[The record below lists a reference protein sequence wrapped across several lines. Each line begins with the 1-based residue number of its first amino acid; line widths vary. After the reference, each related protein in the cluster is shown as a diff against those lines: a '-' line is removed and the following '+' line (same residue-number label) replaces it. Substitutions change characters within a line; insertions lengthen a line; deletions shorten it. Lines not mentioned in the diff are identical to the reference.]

1 MNSHWISCTISDL
14 GTVVGGSTPST
25 KVSENYTGG
34 KIPWITPKDLA
45 GYNHR
50 YISRGERNI
59 TEQGFK
65 SSSLQML
72 PQHSVLFTSR
82 APIGYIAIAENDLC
96 TNQGFK
102 SVVPNSETDYMFL
115 YYLLKFNKENIENM
129 GSGTTFKEV
138 SGTTMRNIPVFVP
151 EDKQTQQRIA
161 SVLSALDSK
170 IEQNTA
176 INNNLEQQAQALFK
190 SWFIDFEPFGG
201 TMPEDW
207 EERPLT
213 DIPCFTLLKPGIKS
227 FDGEKYYVAT
237 ADADKDGITNKTTFV
252 TMQNKPSRANMQPLV
267 DSVWFAKMKNS
278 RKNILINKLWSEEIN
293 KFILST
299 GFYGFSCGHN
309 TLYYLWCFIA
319 SDAFDELKNNLC
331 NGTTMEAINNDGLGQ
346 ISLNVPPLETI
357 QNFNQQVAPMFEMI
371 AHNKF
376 ENEQLAEIRDAL
388 LPKLMSGEIDVSKVD
403 VSDPSCLDKS
413 LFNKETE

>member
-82 APIGYIAIAENDLC
+82 APIGYIAIAENNLC

-176 INNNLEQQAQALFK
+176 INNNLHPANDNAAVQ
-190 SWFIDFEPFGG
+190 
-201 TMPEDW
+201 
-207 EERPLT
+207 
-213 DIPCFTLLKPGIKS
+213 LK
-227 FDGEKYYVAT
+227 
-237 ADADKDGITNKTTFV
+237 
-252 TMQNKPSRANMQPLV
+252 
-267 DSVWFAKMKNS
+267 
-278 RKNILINKLWSEEIN
+278 
-293 KFILST
+293 
-299 GFYGFSCGHN
+299 
-309 TLYYLWCFIA
+309 
-319 SDAFDELKNNLC
+319 
-331 NGTTMEAINNDGLGQ
+331 EA
-346 ISLNVPPLETI
+346 
-357 QNFNQQVAPMFEMI
+357 A
-371 AHNKF
+371 
-376 ENEQLAEIRDAL
+376 
-388 LPKLMSGEIDVSKVD
+388 
-403 VSDPSCLDKS
+403 
-413 LFNKETE
+413 